1 MEWINRISVSDGLGM
16 QMSHQ
21 NLILGIWNSLIFSAM
36 LQNQVPKGVELPAS
50 TNTFGF
56 STGFPPTLNGDVYCL
71 LLL

>member
-1 MEWINRISVSDGLGM
+1 M
-16 QMSHQ
+16 HQ
-21 NLILGIWNSLIFSAM
+21 NPILGIWNSLIFSAM
-36 LQNQVPKGVELPAS
+36 LQNQAPKGVELPAS